1 MKTGN
6 KQFIYEHVFFTE
18 IKMIGAIQEH
28 PVNEKIL
35 QKERFDMGFG
45 YKIDCGNELRY

>member
-1 MKTGN
+1 MKTDN

-18 IKMIGAIQEH
+18 IKMTGAIQEH

-45 YKIDCGNELRY
+45 YKIDCDNELRY